1 MQYLSYEKNG
11 NKQKSGRVWP
21 IFQSILAGTIFE
33 ELNETGA
40 TIFADY
46 FSKANLSNLLDD
58 ESRPVTI
65 FAPV

>member
-1 MQYLSYEKNG
+1 MKRTKI
-11 NKQKSGRVWP
+11 NKKVAGFGSF
-21 IFQSILAGTIFE
+21 FQSILAGTIFE

-46 FSKANLSNLLDD
+46 FSKANLSNRLDD